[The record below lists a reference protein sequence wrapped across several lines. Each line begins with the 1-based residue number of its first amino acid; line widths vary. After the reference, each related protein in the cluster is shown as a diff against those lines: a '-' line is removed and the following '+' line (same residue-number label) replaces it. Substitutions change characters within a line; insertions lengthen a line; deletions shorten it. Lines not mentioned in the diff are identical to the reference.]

1 MGDYINAIARFRE
14 GGALEETYW
23 SDFEQ
28 GTAEAIRDLDVRLGG
43 LDAQGAPQAT
53 PDSGRLQSAGDS
65 GSLEFDVRA
74 LRTRLSFLK
83 QLDEKLRLDPYLLST
98 AVERISSR
106 VREDRRRRL
115 VRSIFAA
122 VAFAGVV
129 WLLSSISPLSLL
141 GGGQALVGTLLQV
154 IPWLPR

>member
-1 MGDYINAIARFRE
+1 
-14 GGALEETYW
+14 
-23 SDFEQ
+23 
-28 GTAEAIRDLDVRLGG
+28 
-43 LDAQGAPQAT
+43 
-53 PDSGRLQSAGDS
+53 
-65 GSLEFDVRA
+65 VRA